1 MEQSI
6 TLLCDIDPMLDDV
19 KILARCVSIW
29 KSHPAGKPHEVWSL
43 DMVLQD
49 EQVTLY
55 IHFQILYICYEYNPL
70 QKHLNLLYGLHL
82 NDI

>member
-19 KILARCVSIW
+19 KILARCISIW

-49 EQVTLY
+49 EHVSLY
-55 IHFQILYICYEYNPL
+55 TDFKIHNIFYEYNPMR
-70 QKHLNLLYGLHL
+70 
-82 NDI
+82 